1 MKHAGTANCCRGK
14 SMMLMQN
21 QLPRDA
27 GFAIVRT
34 KVMNIW
40 SVLKLTSCNACDL
53 GRFTMLLDYI
63 ESCVCKDHAYVSIA
77 MST

>member
-1 MKHAGTANCCRGK
+1 
-14 SMMLMQN
+14 MMLMQN

-40 SVLKLTSCNACDL
+40 SVLK
-53 GRFTMLLDYI
+53 Y
-63 ESCVCKDHAYVSIA
+63 
-77 MST
+77 